1 MREFEG
7 AALIARRRYPR
18 FAMRPTDR
26 SLPCC
31 SVLVRRLV
39 RPRRRAVACTR
50 SDRTGQ
56 CRPPVFRAF
65 MTLGFF
71 TLVRVTLI
79 IKDRRYSTQVLCKRL
94 SANRPTG
101 ARWAVRRTDC
111 GNWNLGRTTKVESA
125 RGGFGC
131 RGSAIEVTKLFW
143 SHSQLG
149 ASPSPPP
156 PT

>member
-39 RPRRRAVACTR
+39 RPRRRAVHAVR
-50 SDRTGQ
+50 PDRTVPAGA
-56 CRPPVFRAF
+56 VFRAF

-71 TLVRVTLI
+71 L
-79 IKDRRYSTQVLCKRL
+79 
-94 SANRPTG
+94 
-101 ARWAVRRTDC
+101 
-111 GNWNLGRTTKVESA
+111 
-125 RGGFGC
+125 
-131 RGSAIEVTKLFW
+131 W
-143 SHSQLG
+143 SGL
-149 ASPSPPP
+149 P
-156 PT
+156 

>member
-101 ARWAVRRTDC
+101 GRCATKDCAAYCFVETGISVEPEARRS
-111 GNWNLGRTTKVESA
+111 KVPVAGLDAAAA
-125 RGGFGC
+125 R
-131 RGSAIEVTKLFW
+131 
-143 SHSQLG
+143 
-149 ASPSPPP
+149 
-156 PT
+156 

>member
-39 RPRRRAVACTR
+39 RPPGAPCTR
-50 SDRTGQ
+50 SDRTGHQ

-65 MTLGFF
+65 MTLGFL

-94 SANRPTG
+94 SANRPATG
-101 ARWAVRRTDC
+101 ATKDC
-111 GNWNLGRTTKVESA
+111 GNTGISVELEVHEGRKCPWRVWMP
-125 RGGFGC
+125 RQ
-131 RGSAIEVTKLFW
+131 RDR
-143 SHSQLG
+143 SH
-149 ASPSPPP
+149 
-156 PT
+156 